1 MEHKPLVELQT
12 VADLTV
18 EPRSPMSRRERLVRW
33 AELLERDPKRRL
45 RPLHEIEYKG
55 PQARRTVRAENSPL
69 TVAYEDP
76 VLRAEGLR
84 SDMLG
89 DALDFFGLSEDQAH
103 FAFCSCHMGS
113 LFEARVAARRVR
125 GFIPRD
131 PQQGRTLWGAFSVF
145 FGL

>member
-1 MEHKPLVELQT
+1 MEHRPLVELQT

-18 EPRSPMSRRERLVRW
+18 EPRSPMSRRERLARW

-45 RPLHEIEYKG
+45 SPLHEIEYKG
-55 PQARRTVRAENSPL
+55 PQARRAVRAENSPL

-76 VLRAEGLR
+76 VLRAEGLG

-89 DALDFFGLSEDQAH
+89 DALDFFGLTEDQAH

-113 LFEARVAARRVR
+113 VFEARTAARRVR
-125 GFIPRD
+125 SFMPRD
-131 PQQGRTLWGAFSVF
+131 PQQRGRLWGAISAL
-145 FGL
+145 FGR

>member
-1 MEHKPLVELQT
+1 MEHKPLVELHA

-45 RPLHEIEYKG
+45 RPLHEIEHKE
-55 PQARRTVRAENSPL
+55 PQARRAVRAENSPL

-76 VLRAEGLR
+76 VLRAEGLA
-84 SDMLG
+84 SDTLG
-89 DALDFFGLSEDQAH
+89 DALDFFGLTEHQAH

-113 LFEARVAARRVR
+113 LFEARLAASRVR
-125 GFIPRD
+125 RFIPE
-131 PQQGRTLWGAFSVF
+131 AFMREKIS
-145 FGL
+145 